1 MSLHRNICLRCV
13 QEWASTGY
21 AYGPLQFDIE
31 DILVP
36 MGLQLNIPLQHVRSQ
51 FREGDVVRTQRIARV
66 LIPVERAIGGM
77 KNSVM

>member
-1 MSLHRNICLRCV
+1 M
-13 QEWASTGY
+13 ADKD
-21 AYGPLQFDIE
+21 FDIQ

-36 MGLQLNIPLQHVRSQ
+36 IGLRLIIPSQRMRSQ

-66 LIPVERAIGGM
+66 LIHVERAIGGM